1 MSLQKDIKD
10 QIKTAMLAKDAVRLE
25 VLRGMVS
32 AFTNELVAKGR
43 KPQDELSDDEVIA
56 VITRMAK
63 QRKDSIEQFT
73 AGGRTDLVAEEQAQ
87 LAIVE
92 TFLPTLMSREEIETF
107 VRAKQIE
114 LGMTDKS
121 KMGMFVGTIMKD
133 LKGKADGALVKQVVE
148 SLFT

>member
-10 QIKTAMLAKDAVRLE
+10 QIKTAMLAKDSIKLE
-25 VLRGMVS
+25 VLRGMSS

-43 KPQDELSDDEVIA
+43 KPQEELSDDEVIA

-92 TFLPTLMSREEIETF
+92 TFLPTLMSREEIEAV
-107 VRAKQIE
+107 VRAKQSE

-121 KMGMFVGTIMKD
+121 KMGMFVGTVMKD

-148 SLFT
+148 SLFA

>member
-1 MSLQKDIKD
+1 MSLQQSIKD
-10 QIKTAMLAKDAVRLE
+10 QIKTAMLAKDTIKLE
-25 VLRGMVS
+25 VLRGMSS

-43 KPQDELSDDEVIA
+43 KPQEELSDDEVIA

-92 TFLPTLMSREEIETF
+92 TFLPTLMSREEIEAI

-121 KMGMFVGTIMKD
+121 KMGMFVGTVMKD

-148 SLFT
+148 SLF

>member
-1 MSLQKDIKD
+1 MSLQQSIKD
-10 QIKTAMLAKDAVRLE
+10 QIKTAMLAKDTIKLE
-25 VLRGMVS
+25 VLRGMAS

-43 KPQDELSDDEVIA
+43 KPQEELSDDEVIA

-92 TFLPTLMSREEIETF
+92 TFLPTLMSREEIEAI

-121 KMGMFVGTIMKD
+121 KMGMFVGTVMKD

-148 SLFT
+148 SLF